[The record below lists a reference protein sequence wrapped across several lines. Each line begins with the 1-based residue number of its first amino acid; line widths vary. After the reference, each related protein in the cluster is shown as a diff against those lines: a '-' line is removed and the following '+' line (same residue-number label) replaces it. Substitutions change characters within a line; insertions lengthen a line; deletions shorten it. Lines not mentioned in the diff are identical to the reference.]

1 MAIKPISFSASSSSQ
16 LLHSV
21 RECEDKQ
28 RPANTRMNLSQLLIY
43 FLVGSSI
50 HTRSKKKHKQIY
62 VNMRYS
68 CHTLPFKTAPLPQ
81 KIPPSTQPDSWAPQ
95 RQASQHH
102 AALPRGQGH
111 SDRTCGR
118 SETFTLAREPF
129 PPIVG
134 DGFTLL
140 PTPNIFFNHNRVWI
154 WFF

>member
-1 MAIKPISFSASSSSQ
+1 MRRQTKA
-16 LLHSV
+16 
-21 RECEDKQ
+21 C
-28 RPANTRMNLSQLLIY
+28 
-43 FLVGSSI
+43 
-50 HTRSKKKHKQIY
+50 KHKNESFPTTYFIFWW
-62 VNMRYS
+62 V
-68 CHTLPFKTAPLPQ
+68 LPFTLAVKNRPKHRISPLMVDSICKHAPLPP

-118 SETFTLAREPF
+118 SETFTLAREPL

-140 PTPNIFFNHNRVWI
+140 PTPNISFNHNRVWI
-154 WFF
+154 

>member
-1 MAIKPISFSASSSSQ
+1 MRGQTKA
-16 LLHSV
+16 
-21 RECEDKQ
+21 C
-28 RPANTRMNLSQLLIY
+28 
-43 FLVGSSI
+43 
-50 HTRSKKKHKQIY
+50 KHKNESFPTTYFIFWW
-62 VNMRYS
+62 V
-68 CHTLPFKTAPLPQ
+68 LPFTLAVKNRPKHRISPLMVDSICKHAPLPP

-140 PTPNIFFNHNRVWI
+140 PTPNISFNHNRVWI
-154 WFF
+154 WSVKILAGYLKPSLSCWDSLN